1 MIYGQKKILIMGL
14 PGSGKT
20 SLAKRLYPYL
30 KAVFLNNDEVRKEA
44 NDWDFSPKGRERQTK
59 RMKDLAQKYLNEGKN
74 VIADFVCPTEK
85 TRKDFN
91 ADILIWVDTIKKGR
105 FEDTN
110 KMFEEPKK
118 FHYRVTEQNA
128 EKWSLQIIED
138 MKNKGFI

>member
-1 MIYGQKKILIMGL
+1 
-14 PGSGKT
+14 
-20 SLAKRLYPYL
+20 
-30 KAVFLNNDEVRKEA
+30 
-44 NDWDFSPKGRERQTK
+44 
-59 RMKDLAQKYLNEGKN
+59 MKDLAQKHLNEGKN

>member
-1 MIYGQKKILIMGL
+1 MAKKKILIMGL

-110 KMFEEPKK
+110 KIFEEPKK

>member
-1 MIYGQKKILIMGL
+1 MGL

-138 MKNKGFI
+138 MKNKGLI

>member
-1 MIYGQKKILIMGL
+1 MAKKKILIMGL

-110 KMFEEPKK
+110 KMFEEPKN
-118 FHYRVTEQNA
+118 FITE
-128 EKWSLQIIED
+128 
-138 MKNKGFI
+138 

>member
-1 MIYGQKKILIMGL
+1 MTKKKILIMGL

-85 TRKDFN
+85 NRKDFN

>member
-1 MIYGQKKILIMGL
+1 MGL

-59 RMKDLAQKYLNEGKN
+59 RMKDLAQKHLNEGKN

>member
-1 MIYGQKKILIMGL
+1 MAKKKILIMGL

>member
-1 MIYGQKKILIMGL
+1 MAKKKILIMGL

-59 RMKDLAQKYLNEGKN
+59 RMKDLAQKHLNEGKN

>member
-1 MIYGQKKILIMGL
+1 MGL

-85 TRKDFN
+85 NRKDFN

-128 EKWSLQIIED
+128 EKWSLQII
-138 MKNKGFI
+138 

>member
-1 MIYGQKKILIMGL
+1 MGL

-85 TRKDFN
+85 NRKDFN

>member
-1 MIYGQKKILIMGL
+1 MGL

>member
-1 MIYGQKKILIMGL
+1 MGL

-59 RMKDLAQKYLNEGKN
+59 RMKDLAQKHLNEGKN

-110 KMFEEPKK
+110 KMFEKPKK

>member
-1 MIYGQKKILIMGL
+1 MTKKKILIMGL

>member
-1 MIYGQKKILIMGL
+1 MGL

-20 SLAKRLYPYL
+20 SLAKKLYPYL